1 MEMQFMES
9 GRAAVG
15 SKVKLALG
23 IFFTLAGLLLT
34 LDNLDLFDAGRVLRY
49 WPVLLVVVGAL
60 MFREAGSRGL
70 AVVLMVA
77 GTLLVIHNA
86 HWLRFSFAV
95 LWPLLLIGIGLVI
108 VLRAFGIVVPTA
120 LVLSGKLANGGNDWA
135 VLDTRKAVLPANEL
149 SGRRLLAFMG
159 GHQLVLTE
167 PVTYDGPV
175 VVEALAVWG
184 GIDIRVPPGWEVI
197 ADVIPVMGGIEVKTT
212 AARGGRQLIVRGAV
226 VMAGMEIKNAEAR
239 AQ

>member
-1 MEMQFMES
+1 METQFMEP

-77 GTLLVIHNA
+77 GTLLVVHNA

-108 VLRAFGIVVPTA
+108 VLRAFGIAPTA
-120 LVLSGKLANGGNDWA
+120 LVMSGRLANGGNDWA

-197 ADVIPVMGGIEVKTT
+197 ADVVPVMGGIEVKTT

-239 AQ
+239 TQ

>member
-1 MEMQFMES
+1 MERIMEP

-23 IFFTLAGLLLT
+23 IFFTLAGLLMT

-60 MFREAGSRGL
+60 MFREGNRSL

-77 GTLLVIHNA
+77 GALLVVHNA

-95 LWPLLLIGIGLVI
+95 LWPLLLIAIGLVI
-108 VLRAFGIVVPTA
+108 VLRAFGILVPTA
-120 LVLSGKLANGGNDWA
+120 LVLSRTGSEGGTDWA
-135 VLDTRKAVLPANEL
+135 VLDSRKEVLPANEL

-159 GHQLVLTE
+159 GHQLELTE
-167 PVTYDGPV
+167 PATYDGPV
-175 VVEALAVWG
+175 VVEVMAVWG

-197 ADVIPVMGGIEVKTT
+197 ADVVPVMGGIEVKTT
-212 AARGGRQLIVRGAV
+212 AGRGGRQLIVRGAV
-226 VMAGMEIKNAEAR
+226 VMAGMEIKNAQAR
-239 AQ
+239 MQ